1 MTRVSGI
8 VLGVDG
14 MSDARTAKGGSA
26 RGQIR
31 PDKGRAQVFVLSQA
45 RLPQGIN
52 DLNNNSMMAIFQK
65 KQRVMDNDKDVG
77 GYKNGHSTS
86 YMC

>member
-26 RGQIR
+26 GDQMR
-31 PDKGRAQVFVLSQA
+31 PDKGRAQVVVLSQA
-45 RLPQGIN
+45 RLPQGVN
-52 DLNNNSMMAIFQK
+52 DLDNNSMMAIFWK
-65 KQRVMDNDKDVG
+65 I
-77 GYKNGHSTS
+77 
-86 YMC
+86 